1 MLNVL
6 NNFEAVKGISKKVT
20 FLEMIQGIISH
31 FETHLGGTLK
41 KHKIDLMDFLFNFLQ
56 PQSVSLP
63 QTIST
68 WLMRL
73 VFKNVPMEIFQEIT

>member
-73 VFKNVPMEIFQEIT
+73 VFKNVPREIFQEIT